1 MVVTTVSIR
10 LALKRIAEIC
20 CGTAPKLIHVKAL
33 GDSAHRIFA
42 VSIPW
47 EYRAEVESYLAD
59 HLSISRS
66 NSLLTFTAEQAA
78 ALVELA
84 LRADLRPLDRV
95 TEGAGLVIDPPVSG
109 E

>member
-20 CGTAPKLIHVKAL
+20 CGTAPKVIHVKAL
-33 GDSAHRIFA
+33 GDSMHRMFA

-59 HLSISRS
+59 HLSICRS
-66 NSLLTFTAEQAA
+66 STILTFNAEQAA
-78 ALVELA
+78 AMVELA
-84 LRADLRPLDRV
+84 LRADAQPLDRV
-95 TEGAGLVIDPPVSG
+95 TEGAGLVIDPAVSSD
-109 E
+109 